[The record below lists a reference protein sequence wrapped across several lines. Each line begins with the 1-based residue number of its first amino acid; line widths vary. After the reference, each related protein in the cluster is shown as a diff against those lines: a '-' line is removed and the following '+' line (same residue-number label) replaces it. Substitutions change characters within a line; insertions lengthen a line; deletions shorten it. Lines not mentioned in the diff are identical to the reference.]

1 MGDNTTLPTEKAVRD
16 AINSGVTADNGVR
29 ENPDGNIQLGGDLL
43 IATEIGVEAGTT
55 LKVSDAAEATALLI
69 DENGNIA
76 AGNGTIT
83 TGTGQVTLGGNVNA
97 NSGVDVTGLLQAD
110 DNVTL
115 GATNSDALV
124 VNATADFNDVL
135 NVDGATTLNNAVTV
149 ADGATTTSINNNTIN
164 LGNSATDAIT
174 VNGITNLTGGNV
186 TVGTNLTLA
195 TGATVNDITT
205 VLDAVG
211 DNTTLPTEKAVRDA
225 INSGVTAD
233 NGVRENP
240 DGNIQLGGD
249 LIIATDIGVESGT
262 TLKVSDAA
270 EATALLIDESGNI
283 STGNG
288 TVTTGTGQVTI
299 GGNVNANSGVDV
311 TGALQADDNVTLGAT
326 NADALVVNATADF
339 NDVLNVDGAT
349 TLNSSVTVADG
360 ATTTSI
366 NNNTI
371 NLGNSATDAI
381 TVNGITNLTGGNV
394 TVGTNLTLATGA
406 TVNDITTV
414 LDAVGD
420 NTTLPT
426 EKAVRDAINSG
437 SNSRQWR

>member
-1 MGDNTTLPTEKAVRD
+1 MQST
-16 AINSGVTADNGVR
+16 
-29 ENPDGNIQLGGDLL
+29 Q
-43 IATEIGVEAGTT
+43 
-55 LKVSDAAEATALLI
+55 
-69 DENGNIA
+69 
-76 AGNGTIT
+76 
-83 TGTGQVTLGGNVNA
+83 
-97 NSGVDVTGLLQAD
+97 
-110 DNVTL
+110 
-115 GATNSDALV
+115 
-124 VNATADFNDVL
+124 
-135 NVDGATTLNNAVTV
+135 
-149 ADGATTTSINNNTIN
+149 
-164 LGNSATDAIT
+164 
-174 VNGITNLTGGNV
+174 
-186 TVGTNLTLA
+186 
-195 TGATVNDITT
+195 
-205 VLDAVG
+205 
-211 DNTTLPTEKAVRDA
+211 
-225 INSGVTAD
+225 GVTAD

-437 SNSRQWR
+437 VTADNGVRENPDGNIQLGGDLIIATDIGVESGTTLKVSDAAEATALLIDESGNISTGNGTVTTGTGQVTIGGNVNANSGVDVTGALQADDNVTLGATNADALVVNATADFNDVLNVDGATTLNNAVTVADGRNDDLDQQQYD